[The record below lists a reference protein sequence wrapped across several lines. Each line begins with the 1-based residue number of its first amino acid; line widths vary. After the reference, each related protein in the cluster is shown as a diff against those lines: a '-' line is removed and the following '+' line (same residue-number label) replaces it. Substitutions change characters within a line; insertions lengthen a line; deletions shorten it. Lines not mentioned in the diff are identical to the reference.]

1 MGLDI
6 YFLKKKKNGEEE
18 LGYFRKVNFLVQFF
32 EDRGYEIENCVPITI
47 TKEDAYDLKEC
58 CEQVLGRS
66 HILART
72 YLPTCAGFFFGST
85 DYDEYYFESVD
96 RVLDFCNETLIPEIE
111 DLKEGEEVEF
121 EIWY

>member
-6 YFLKKKKNGEEE
+6 YFLKKKKEGEEE

-58 CEQVLGRS
+58 CEQVLED
-66 HILART
+66 HNLAET
-72 YLPTCAGFFFGST
+72 YLPTCSGFFFGNT
-85 DYDEYYFESVD
+85 DYDEYYFNDVEE
-96 RVLDFCNETLIPEIE
+96 VLDFCNETLIPEIE
-111 DLKEGEEVEF
+111 NLEENEEIEF

>member
-6 YFLKKKKNGEEE
+6 YFLKKKKEGDEE

-32 EDRGYEIENCVPITI
+32 EDRGYKIENCVPITI
-47 TKEDAYDLKEC
+47 TKEDVYSLKEC
-58 CEQVLGRS
+58 CEQVLGDHS
-66 HILART
+66 LANA

-85 DYDEYYFESVD
+85 DYDEYYFSDVD

-111 DLKEGEEVEF
+111 DLKEDEEIEF